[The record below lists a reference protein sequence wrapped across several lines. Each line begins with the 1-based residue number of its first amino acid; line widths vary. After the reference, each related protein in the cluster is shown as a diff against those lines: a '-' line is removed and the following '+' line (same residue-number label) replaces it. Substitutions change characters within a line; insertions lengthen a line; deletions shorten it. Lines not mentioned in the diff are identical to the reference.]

1 MEMGLAF
8 LAICI
13 DNVGSIEIDIYCFM
27 NNLLRALE
35 VENMC
40 LALSASGE
48 QYPDFSCNYHVE

>member
-1 MEMGLAF
+1 MGLAF

-13 DNVGSIEIDIYCFM
+13 DNIGSIEIDIYCVM

-40 LALSASGE
+40 LASGE